1 MKQME
6 LKEILSNFSA
16 NSGAQLKY
24 YIITSLFPNANKA
37 EIKSIGEF
45 NDQSFS
51 RIERAVRDL
60 GIKPLVAADV
70 KGVDNA
76 EMEVKDETTDWETQY
91 NQFADAAAQREM
103 DLLNEIDNLKAANEK
118 AAYDM
123 QGALMKIQHLEREL
137 DAANAKIEKLEK
149 SNFDS
154 ARTSI

>member
-1 MKQME
+1 MNQKE

-24 YIITSLFPNANKA
+24 YIITSFFPNANKA

-60 GIKPLVAADV
+60 GIKPLVAESVVEADSITNEA
-70 KGVDNA
+70 K
-76 EMEVKDETTDWETQY
+76 EEITDLETQY
-91 NQFADAAAQREM
+91 NQFADAASQREM
-103 DLLNEIDNLKAANEK
+103 ALLDEINNLKAANEK

-123 QGALMKIQHLEREL
+123 QGALMKIQYLEKEL
-137 DAANAKIEKLEK
+137 DAANVKIEKLEK
-149 SNFDS
+149 VKF
-154 ARTSI
+154 